1 MELQIVSGDLEGA
14 LKVSKQIPEFES
26 PYALNEYESRLD
38 ESALILTA
46 ENDEELVGFKVG
58 YDRFKDGSF
67 YSWMGGVLP
76 DYRQSGVAS
85 ALADIQEE
93 WAKEKGFTSIKLK
106 TRNKHEAMIAFAID
120 RGFDI
125 TDPEPNKDI
134 REMRIWMEKKL

>member
-1 MELQIVSGDLEGA
+1 MA
-14 LKVSKQIPEFES
+14 
-26 PYALNEYESRLD
+26 EYERRLN

-46 ENDEELVGFKVG
+46 ELNGSPIGFKVG

-85 ALADIQEE
+85 ALADVQEE
-93 WAKEKGFTSIKLK
+93 WAKENGYKTIKLK

-125 TDPEPNKDI
+125 TESEPNKDS
-134 REMRIWMEKKL
+134 RWMGIWMEKIL

>member
-1 MELQIVSGDLEGA
+1 MDLQIISGDLDGA
-14 LKVSKQIPEFES
+14 VILSNQIPEFDT
-26 PYALNEYESRLD
+26 PYGMDEYERRLN

-46 ENDEELVGFKVG
+46 ELNGSPIGFKVG

-85 ALADIQEE
+85 ALADVQEK
-93 WAKEKGFTSIKLK
+93 WAKENGYNTIKLK

-125 TDPEPNKDI
+125 TETEPNKDI